1 MKGVWVERLPAEWE
15 GVRGNSS
22 ANQKESEV
30 MFLLRDWMS
39 RGGNEILWLT
49 N

>member
-15 GVRGNSS
+15 GVQGNSA
-22 ANQKESEV
+22 ANQKERSDVFVEG
-30 MFLLRDWMS
+30 LDER
-39 RGGNEILWLT
+39 RGNEILWLT

>member
-30 MFLLRDWMS
+30 MFFIEGWDKR
-39 RGGNEILWLT
+39 R
-49 N
+49 